1 VDDRSIL
8 DAGTRP
14 YHDFA
19 VVSAKNCSGPDGGLW
34 SDGDTPNYYCI
45 GMNIGSGVN
54 GWNVGSESV
63 NRHINMLLMVKDT
76 RLTMALDQR
85 NIAIL
90 PLALLAYVSQD

>member
-1 VDDRSIL
+1 MNHGSVLNTCACPDNN
-8 DAGTRP
+8 
-14 YHDFA
+14 FA
-19 VVSAKNCSGPDGGLW
+19 IVSTKYCACPDGGFW

-54 GWNVGSESV
+54 GRNLGSESV

-76 RLTMALDQR
+76 QPTMSHEQR
-85 NIAIL
+85 NIPIL